1 MTAKE
6 KLKAK
11 YGRGHADD
19 EDDDHEYEILVDA
32 NANAAGKV
40 EDAIVAKL
48 KEKRAG
54 MVNEVEHAES
64 ELARM
69 KTVVEDA
76 EAVYSSARARVH
88 EALMGED
95 GEEEDDDEGDSFP
108 TDDVDW
114 DKYLH
119 FGEMRTTRRTKT
131 WRAPPKLRLW
141 RTRR

>member
-64 ELARM
+64 ELARL
-69 KTVVEDA
+69 
-76 EAVYSSARARVH
+76 SLIH
-88 EALMGED
+88 I
-95 GEEEDDDEGDSFP
+95 
-108 TDDVDW
+108 
-114 DKYLH
+114 
-119 FGEMRTTRRTKT
+119 
-131 WRAPPKLRLW
+131 
-141 RTRR
+141 